1 MSQFPASQVAF
12 PRKRSFW
19 FDQIGSLH
27 FCPGLAIRMQMI
39 NSAYEYLGSASEVIV
54 THISRHEVSYIAAD
68 KSFSGGVPLWL
79 FLADFQPVAEKT
91 KKPRRP
97 A

>member
-1 MSQFPASQVAF
+1 MPLRPYIA
-12 PRKRSFW
+12 
-19 FDQIGSLH
+19 L
-27 FCPGLAIRMQMI
+27 
-39 NSAYEYLGSASEVIV
+39 NSRWQYKKTAAEVIV
-54 THISRHEVSYIAAD
+54 THISRHEVSYIPAD